1 MHCSYCSRLLQT
13 TTGASNNGNNNIFC
27 DDCRTLTSDQ
37 YTNLSVQAL
46 QAGHLDIS
54 ATELKALSGND
65 YDDSSADEQDY
76 YAFEEWAIY

>member
-1 MHCSYCSRLLQT
+1 MPDKCSILMQKRIA
-13 TTGASNNGNNNIFC
+13 GASNNGHINIFC

-54 ATELKALSGND
+54 ATELKALFGDD
-65 YDDSSADEQDY
+65 YDPDEQTDD
-76 YAFEEWAIY
+76 E